1 MAFCFQNLRVCSD
14 ATVQANAMKGS
25 CGRVFAAYDMAYNLS
40 FLLGLVAGLAASSAA
55 TSHTVLAMSA
65 SSFICGAVIFA
76 CMRRTEEVQV
86 QETDVLE
93 VQPAP
98 VQTKTIFSARN
109 VA

>member
-25 CGRVFAAYDMAYNLS
+25 CWRVFAAYDMAYNLS
-40 FLLGLVAGLAASSAA
+40 FLFGLVAGLTASSAA

-65 SSFICGAVIFA
+65 SSFICCAVIFS

-86 QETDVLE
+86 EETDVLE
-93 VQPAP
+93 AQSAP
-98 VQTKTIFSARN
+98 VQTKTLI
-109 VA
+109 